1 MKFYLSVVVFKK
13 YTIRVASNNIYLKRV
28 FIRICLLFN
37 HILGL
42 LPTFVSH
49 FDTPPICFVYVLSP
63 PFHVSCRPPFL
74 INHAVKKESLIWALF
89 FLCSNHPQHTD
100 NN

>member
-49 FDTPPICFVYVLSP
+49 FDTPPKNTFASCMCYHLHFM
-63 PFHVSCRPPFL
+63 FHVDL
-74 INHAVKKESLIWALF
+74 LF
-89 FLCSNHPQHTD
+89 
-100 NN
+100 